1 MFAGSAK
8 GIFSLASHLWSNTSR
23 RRHQFSTSVVS
34 LKLPSWGPTLERP
47 VPPQKPISAYMTY
60 TSERYKDSKG
70 QKLSFSTV
78 GREWREMRPQQK
90 ARYEEDY
97 QKRLEEYQKQM
108 KEFSQNFASEK
119 DQRLYLRSIKKQGY
133 PTAYNVMVKDRASK
147 LPREERRDYAIHMA
161 KEDYKNLTS
170 SELQTYQHMADNINK
185 ENKKNDTLHIS
196 GKRSIYNAMFKER
209 TANRSVE
216 EVADYSKKVKREF
229 ENLTD
234 AEVRRYEELA
244 DIMSENNWRKNKK
257 KVSKPRK
264 ILAYHVM
271 LKERAAKLPKEYRF
285 IYASRWAK
293 VDYRNLSVRE
303 RQEYQKIAD
312 GINRKKIEIMKP
324 FSEALKT
331 KWITS
336 IWWTKRY

>member
-1 MFAGSAK
+1 M
-8 GIFSLASHLWSNTSR
+8 
-23 RRHQFSTSVVS
+23 
-34 LKLPSWGPTLERP
+34 
-47 VPPQKPISAYMTY
+47 
-60 TSERYKDSKG
+60 SERYKDSKG
-70 QKLSFSTV
+70 EKLSISTV
-78 GREWREMRPQQK
+78 GREWREMCPQQK
-90 ARYEEDY
+90 AKYEEDY

-133 PTAYNVMVKDRASK
+133 HTAYNVMVKDRASK

-170 SELQTYQHMADNINK
+170 SELQTYQHMADSINK
-185 ENKKNDTLHIS
+185 ENKKNDTLHMS
-196 GKRSIYNAMFKER
+196 NKMSIYNAMFKER

-244 DIMSENNWRKNKK
+244 DIKSENNWRKNKK

-285 IYASRWAK
+285 IYVSRWAK

-312 GINRKKIEIMKP
+312 GLTRKKMKIY
-324 FSEALKT
+324 EAIQRGFEDEMDHKYLVD
-331 KWITS
+331 
-336 IWWTKRY
+336 KRY